1 VDTVIFDLR
10 FQSNPKGSEAN
21 HNEGEID
28 LDRFLS
34 RADGVNNFREWLISE
49 FKPGLTATDVLI
61 QDGAKLRDDIRQH
74 LATSAGNTS
83 DELLTALRD
92 CFVLWISTFWDLKED
107 QKIKWTPGLRNDS
120 EISRWSPG
128 LYVRTGVVEMH
139 VLKNFLMGD
148 LTEETFL
155 ELEQSPPI
163 PKALGNRRNWLDDQD
178 INLNIRQLMTNAGWY
193 PDNEFNLDSLR
204 DWYERYSSAILNAD
218 GIFRVPGCDFYEMF
232 FELKSFRESGRGFQ
246 YLRFPDY
253 QSFYNMLQGH
263 DVLFVTPFANE
274 IQSLYDSG
282 DLFKIWH
289 DFDLPNFSLTLI
301 QAPMSVYPNRPNRDW
316 TSSFNQIAV
325 KINDSFSQHPHSLF
339 FASSGCY
346 GLPICDMVFQQFGVA
361 SVYQGNWTN
370 FLFGIRQNATESVE
384 PDKRNLK
391 LWRSSSL
398 NKIEGVSAVDDG
410 RYVLD

>member
-1 VDTVIFDLR
+1 MRTVIFDIR
-10 FQSNPKGSEAN
+10 FLSNPKAFEEN
-21 HNEGEID
+21 HEEGEIN
-28 LDRFLS
+28 LHQFLS
-34 RADGVNNFREWLISE
+34 LDNGVSYFREWLITE
-49 FKPGLTATDVLI
+49 FAPGIADGDALI
-61 QDGAKLRDDIRQH
+61 QNGAKLRDDIRQH

-92 CFVLWISTFWDLKED
+92 CFVFWVSTFWYLKEN
-107 QKIKWTPGLRNDS
+107 QKIQWTPGLQNDS
-120 EISRWSPG
+120 EISSWSPG
-128 LYVRTGVVEMH
+128 LYVRTGNVEMH

-148 LTEETFL
+148 LKEETFL
-155 ELEQSPPI
+155 ELEKSPPI
-163 PKALGNRRNWLDDQD
+163 PKAAGNRRSWLDDQD
-178 INLNIRQLMTNAGWY
+178 INLNIRDLMTNAGWY

-204 DWYERYSSAILNAD
+204 DWCERYSSAIFNAD
-218 GIFRVPGCDFYEMF
+218 GIFRFPGCDFYEMF
-232 FELKSFRESGRGFQ
+232 FELKSFRESGRGFH

-253 QSFYNMLQGH
+253 QRFYNMLQGH

-282 DLFKIWH
+282 DLFKIWR

-301 QAPMSVYPNRPNRDW
+301 QSPMSIYPNRPNSDW
-316 TSSFNQIAV
+316 TSSFKQIEE
-325 KINDSFSQHPHSLF
+325 KIRDSFSQHPHSLF

-346 GLPICDMVFQQFGVA
+346 GLPICDMVFQQFGIA

-370 FLFGIRQNATESVE
+370 FLFGIRQNSTESVE

-398 NKIEGVSAVDDG
+398 NKIQGLNVVDDG